1 MQMKIVVCAKRVPDS
16 AAKIRPAADG
26 LSIDPQGVENVISP
40 YDEIA
45 LECAVQLKEAGV
57 ATHVTVLCLGPKEA
71 SKDVRK
77 ALALGADDAVLLLE
91 DRPFR
96 DPTAT
101 AEALAG
107 ALRDLAPDVVFCGWK
122 AIDDDSSAV
131 PGLLA
136 AHLDYAYASFVVKV
150 EGADGGLRVSR
161 EVEGS
166 EEIVLVP
173 TPCVLTAQRGLAEPR
188 FASLK
193 GIMQAKKKP
202 LAEQAPVPAEN
213 ASEIVAVT
221 PPPPRPEGRVVGQ
234 GADAVPELVRILRD
248 DVGIL

>member
-1 MQMKIVVCAKRVPDS
+1 MKIVVCAKRVPDS

-26 LSIDPQGVENVISP
+26 QSIDTQGVENVISP

-45 LECAVQLKEAGV
+45 LEAAVQLKEAGV
-57 ATHVTVLCLGPKEA
+57 ASQVTVLCLGPKE
-71 SKDVRK
+71 STKELRK
-77 ALALGADDAVLLLE
+77 AMAMGADDAVLVLE

-101 AEALAG
+101 AEALAA
-107 ALRDLAPDVVFCGWK
+107 ALEGLSPDVVFCGWK

-131 PGLLA
+131 AGLLA
-136 AHLDYAYASFVVKV
+136 ARLDYAYASFVVKV

-161 EVEGS
+161 EVEGC
-166 EEIVLVP
+166 EEIVHVP

-193 GIMQAKKKP
+193 GIMQAKRKP
-202 LAEQAPVPAEN
+202 LAEQAPAAAEN
-213 ASEIVAVT
+213 ASELVALT
-221 PPPPRPEGRVVGQ
+221 PPPARPAGRIVGEG
-234 GADAVPELVRILRD
+234 AAAVPELVRILRD
-248 DVGIL
+248 DVGVL

>member
-1 MQMKIVVCAKRVPDS
+1 MKIVVCAKRVPDS
-16 AAKIRPAADG
+16 AAKIRPAGDG
-26 LSIDPQGVENVISP
+26 KSIDPQGVENGISP

-45 LECAVQLKEAGV
+45 LESAVQLKEAGV
-57 ATHVTVLCLGPKEA
+57 ATQVTVLCLGPKE
-71 SKDVRK
+71 STKELRK
-77 ALALGADDAVLLLE
+77 AMAMGADDAVLIIE

-101 AEALAG
+101 AEALSA
-107 ALRDLAPDVVFCGWK
+107 ALKDLAPDVVFCGWK

-131 PGLLA
+131 PGLIA
-136 AHLDYAYASFVVKV
+136 ARLDYAYASFVVKV

-161 EVEGS
+161 EVEGR
-166 EEIVLVP
+166 EEIVQVP
-173 TPCVLTAQRGLAEPR
+173 TPCVITAQRGLAEPR

-193 GIMQAKKKP
+193 GIMQAKRKP
-202 LAEQAPVPAEN
+202 LVEQAPAGAEN
-213 ASEIVAVT
+213 ASDLVALT
-221 PPPPRPEGRVVGQ
+221 PPAPRPEGRIVGS